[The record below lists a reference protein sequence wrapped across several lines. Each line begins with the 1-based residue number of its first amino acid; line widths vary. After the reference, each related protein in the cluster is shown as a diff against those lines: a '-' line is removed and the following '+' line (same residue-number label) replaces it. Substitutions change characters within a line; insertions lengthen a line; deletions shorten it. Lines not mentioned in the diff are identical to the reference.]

1 MTVLPGEGSLSES
14 NENYLETILEIE
26 SQPGMPVRS
35 VDIATHMHISRASV
49 SKAMHLLGESGMVNF
64 DRYGQVSL
72 TSEGRRIAAEI
83 LERHQMIKRF
93 LIQVLGVEESVAESE
108 ACRMEH
114 AIGSATKRKWM
125 AYLRQI
131 L

>member
-1 MTVLPGEGSLSES
+1 MNLSPMDGPLSES

-26 SQPGMPVRS
+26 TQPGAPVRS
-35 VDIATHMHISRASV
+35 VDIATHMRISRASV

-72 TSEGRRIAAEI
+72 TGEGRRVAVEI
-83 LERHQMIKRF
+83 LERHLMLKRF
-93 LIQVLGVEESVAESE
+93 LTQVLGVEESVADSE

-114 AIGSATKRKWM
+114 AIGSATKQKWM

>member
-35 VDIATHMHISRASV
+35 GDIATHRQISRASV